1 MNATTQPEAH
11 HVRRSF
17 PFRGQKWACVGTL
30 VLVFLCGA
38 LSGGALMTTSG
49 AQRRLHRSVPFWTDA
64 GKQISLERWKNDL
77 HLTPAQSEEIS
88 SILEDFA
95 KYYRTVASEAKVRV
109 LRILDDDQKKQFEKM
124 LRDTRN

>member
-1 MNATTQPEAH
+1 MSATTQPEAYH
-11 HVRRSF
+11 SRRSF
-17 PFRGQKWACVGTL
+17 SFRGQKWACVGTL

-38 LSGGALMTTSG
+38 LTGGALMTTSV

-64 GKQISLERWKNDL
+64 GRQISLERWKNDL

-95 KYYRTVASEAKVRV
+95 KYYRTVTSEAKVRV
-109 LRILDDDQKKQFEKM
+109 LRILDDDQRKQFEKM